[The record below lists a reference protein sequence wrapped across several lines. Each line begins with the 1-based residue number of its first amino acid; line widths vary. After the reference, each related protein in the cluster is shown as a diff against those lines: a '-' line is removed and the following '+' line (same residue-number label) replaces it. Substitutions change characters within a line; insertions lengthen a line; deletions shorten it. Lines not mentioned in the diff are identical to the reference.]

1 MKKPTRLLLRGLA
14 AAAFVCALSS
24 PTASPGQTPGDEQ
37 AIAQLVAE
45 IAAQQAKIVANQQ
58 VIDEKIATIE
68 EAMRLARIF
77 VSRGGG
83 AAPKK

>member
-1 MKKPTRLLLRGLA
+1 MKKPKRILLAGLG
-14 AAAFVCALSS
+14 AAAFLGALRF
-24 PTASPGQTPGDEQ
+24 PTASPGQAPGDEQ

-58 VIDEKIATIE
+58 VIDQKVATIE

-83 AAPKK
+83 IAPKK